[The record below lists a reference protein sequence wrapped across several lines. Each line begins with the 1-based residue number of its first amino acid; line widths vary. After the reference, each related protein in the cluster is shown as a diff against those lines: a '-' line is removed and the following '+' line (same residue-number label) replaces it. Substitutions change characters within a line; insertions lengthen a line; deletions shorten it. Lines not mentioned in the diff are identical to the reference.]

1 MKNNNALV
9 GALVICVAGCVL
21 ALPEPAAAQTDETH
35 DNYAF
40 MSAQDLYD
48 ALSQESQVALG
59 YLLGIVDAK
68 KGPQPDGSCYT
79 VPWQSDADELLVS
92 AYLEY
97 WPDVADFSLKA
108 PGALIHMMQNRF
120 PCHIQ

>member
-1 MKNNNALV
+1 MKNNNLLV
-9 GALVICVAGCVL
+9 GVL
-21 ALPEPAAAQTDETH
+21 LCYIFGWLLASSWSASTRADEIH

-59 YLLGIVDAK
+59 YLLGIVDGR
-68 KGPQPDGSCYT
+68 KGRQADGSCYS
-79 VPWQSDADELLVS
+79 VPWQSDADEVLVS

-97 WPDVADFSLKA
+97 WPDVADFSTKA
-108 PGALIHMMQNRF
+108 PDAVRSMMQQRF
-120 PCHIQ
+120 PCREQ